1 MGWGLEHNP
10 SEKFGLCDRLLQ
22 LFFLTGW
29 WMCQSS
35 PHDKR

>member
-22 LFFLTGW
+22 LFFPYRLVYVSVVST
-29 WMCQSS
+29 
-35 PHDKR
+35 